1 MKKILF
7 ILLAGLPFLGMA
19 QKPESSD
26 REAREKE
33 MQARAAQKEALSR
46 GMEGESYFCELILAD
61 NGIGG
66 TVIKLD
72 FGQESTKGIE
82 DKELI
87 VAMSEARDQKFTNVP
102 DAMAY
107 LSKIGFKFVT
117 SYVTGVPGKG
127 ETHMVFEKKSIKRGG
142 RPNEGGMTKPA
153 ETTPPPSKPAP
164 AKPVIED
171 KKPGASPSK
180 TDGKSGKK

>member
-26 REAREKE
+26 REAREKDL
-33 MQARAAQKEALSR
+33 QARAAQKEALGR
-46 GMEGESYFCELILAD
+46 MEGESNFCEMILAD

-72 FGQESTKGIE
+72 FGQESMKNVE
-82 DKELI
+82 DKELV
-87 VAMSEARDQKFTNVP
+87 VAISEAREQKLTNVP

-117 SYVTGVPGKG
+117 SYTTGVPGKG
-127 ETHMVFEKKSIKRGG
+127 ETHMVFEKKSMKRGG
-142 RPNEGGMTKPA
+142 RPNEGGMTKPS

-164 AKPVIED
+164 SKPVIED
-171 KKPGASPSK
+171 KKPGVSPSK